1 MGIFIN
7 DQNDNNK
14 YLLDTLSESSIQ
26 CINEVYFGKTKE
38 LLEIEQQLDVF
49 RNKYMEKYVLN
60 MKVNSDMDLL
70 KFDRMME
77 DYFGFGCFTLHIHNM
92 QEANAFTMPI
102 DYRYDYKNPRDNI
115 IADKNGFKFKKEFD
129 YACILGIFSGVIF
142 NPEFSTQEIMAL
154 ILHEVGHN
162 FNSAINKSNGAMVN
176 TYITTLCVINFIAA
190 ATGNIS
196 GLINIITGTNKTRMT
211 LDKMGKNM
219 REQNYFPVIIYDA
232 MKQILMITYA
242 GIKSINDISR
252 ILSLGFQYVYNVLIK
267 VINIPLKILSNP
279 LNIILKPFGVKVGYR
294 SEESADNFATMYG
307 YGGELSSALQ
317 KLEGT
322 EGESSSKIMKAFN
335 KLPVISSLMHL
346 VEAPALIL
354 LSIFDSHPNTVIRVK
369 DQIALLEAELNKAD
383 IDPKMYNVIKQDIKV
398 CEEALDALIDT
409 SKGLDDPYIGKK
421 AYNNIIKNCKI
432 KQIILG
438 DKFKFKE
445 YDEVFKD
452 KNR

>member
-129 YACILGIFSGVIF
+129 YACILGIYSGVIF

-162 FNSAINKSNGAMVN
+162 FNSVINRPNGAMLN
-176 TYITTLCVINFIAA
+176 IYTTCLYALNLLTSVLLTPA
-190 ATGNIS
+190 
-196 GLINIITGTNKTRMT
+196 LINIHINTNKHRIA
-211 LDKMGKNM
+211 LDRMGKNM
-219 REQNYFPVIIYDA
+219 REQNYFPIIIYDA
-232 MKQILMITYA
+232 MKQILMIAYA
-242 GIKSINDISR
+242 GVKGISNITRIFTMGVQCVYDI
-252 ILSLGFQYVYNVLIK
+252 LTK

-279 LNIILKPFGVKVGYR
+279 LSVILKPFGVKVGYR

-317 KLEGT
+317 KLEGA

-409 SKGLDDPYIGKK
+409 SKG
-421 AYNNIIKNCKI
+421 
-432 KQIILG
+432 
-438 DKFKFKE
+438 
-445 YDEVFKD
+445 
-452 KNR
+452 

>member
-14 YLLDTLSESSIQ
+14 YLLDTLSESSLQ

-60 MKVNSDMDLL
+60 MKVNSDIDLL

-162 FNSAINKSNGAMVN
+162 FNSAINRPNGAMLNIYTTCLYVTNLLTSVALTPALIN
-176 TYITTLCVINFIAA
+176 TYMN
-190 ATGNIS
+190 
-196 GLINIITGTNKTRMT
+196 TNKARIA
-211 LDKMGKNM
+211 LDRMGKNM

-232 MKQILMITYA
+232 MKQILMIAYA
-242 GIKSINDISR
+242 GVKVINNITKIVTMGAFSIYDVIT
-252 ILSLGFQYVYNVLIK
+252 K

-279 LNIILKPFGVKVGYR
+279 LGAVLKPFGVKVGYR

-317 KLEGT
+317 KLEDT

-346 VEAPALIL
+346 VEAPVLIL

-369 DQIALLEAELNKAD
+369 DQIALLEAELNKTD

-421 AYNNIIKNCKI
+421 VYNNIIKNCKI

>member
-26 CINEVYFGKTKE
+26 CVNEVYFGKTKE

-129 YACILGIFSGVIF
+129 YACILGIYSGVIF

-162 FNSAINKSNGAMVN
+162 FNSAINRPNGAMLN
-176 TYITTLCVINFIAA
+176 IYTTCLYALNLLTSVLLTPA
-190 ATGNIS
+190 
-196 GLINIITGTNKTRMT
+196 LINIHINTNKHRIA
-211 LDKMGKNM
+211 LDRMGKNM
-219 REQNYFPVIIYDA
+219 REQNYFPIIIYDA
-232 MKQILMITYA
+232 MKQILMIAYA
-242 GIKSINDISR
+242 GVKGISNITRIFTMGVQCVYDI
-252 ILSLGFQYVYNVLIK
+252 LTK

-279 LNIILKPFGVKVGYR
+279 LSVILKPFGVKVGYR

-432 KQIILG
+432 KQTILG